1 MGRVLPDPS
10 LRGRGAALPGPPVRG
25 GGGRAGGRRKSR
37 APPGVRGLGPPVP
50 FRSPSF
56 PSQSGG
62 RHGEPPPLPGPH
74 RHGPERECGSS
85 LRRSQQVGGPPVGWG
100 GCLLSRGWGEPRS
113 SAESRLPDKDPGG
126 VGRVLL
132 IKLGIISYAQG
143 LSFSSGLSLVTTGGL
158 PPILPP

>member
-1 MGRVLPDPS
+1 M
-10 LRGRGAALPGPPVRG
+10 
-25 GGGRAGGRRKSR
+25 
-37 APPGVRGLGPPVP
+37 
-50 FRSPSF
+50 
-56 PSQSGG
+56 
-62 RHGEPPPLPGPH
+62 
-74 RHGPERECGSS
+74 
-85 LRRSQQVGGPPVGWG
+85 GWG

>member
-1 MGRVLPDPS
+1 MANHLRFLGRTVMVQN
-10 LRGRGAALPGPPVRG
+10 GNVEAAYGALNRW
-25 GGGRAGGRRKSR
+25 
-37 APPGVRGLGPPVP
+37 
-50 FRSPSF
+50 
-56 PSQSGG
+56 
-62 RHGEPPPLPGPH
+62 
-74 RHGPERECGSS
+74 
-85 LRRSQQVGGPPVGWG
+85 GGPRWAGG